1 MTGCVWITGASS
13 GIGASLALRMA
24 QSGRKTVISARRADA
39 LAAVA
44 GQHTNIVAVPLDV
57 TDHSA
62 VKAAV
67 ARIETEIAPIELAV
81 LNAGTYWPTPA
92 QSFDAASILSMLD
105 VNFNGTLYCL
115 EALLPVMIGRRSGH
129 LAVVSSVAG
138 YRGLPGAAGYA
149 AGKAALIALCESLRL
164 DLLASQVKVQVINP
178 GFVDTPLTAKNEFP
192 MPDIISAERAAQLM
206 MEGMATDRFTIS
218 FPPRFALAMRLLRI
232 MPDWLY
238 FALAKKFIPK

>member
-13 GIGASLALRMA
+13 GIGAALALRMA
-24 QSGRKTVISARRADA
+24 QSGRRTVISARRADA
-39 LAAVA
+39 LAVVA
-44 GQHTNIVAVPLDV
+44 GQHANIVAVPLDV
-57 TDHSA
+57 TDHAA

-67 ARIETEIAPIELAV
+67 TRIETEIAPIDLAV

-92 QSFDAASILSMLD
+92 QNFDAASILSMLD

-115 EALLPVMIGRRSGH
+115 EALLPLMIARRSGH

-178 GFVDTPLTAKNEFP
+178 GFVETPLTAKNEFP
-192 MPDIISAERAAQLM
+192 MPDIISAARAAQLM

-218 FPPRFALAMRLLRI
+218 FPWRFALFMRLLRI

-238 FALAKKFIPK
+238 FALAKNIIP